1 MYIANNHVTE
11 YNYMCC
17 YGKLNVLILV
27 PYLVIR
33 SCLGGNINLF
43 RIYSVAHISFH
54 YFGKY
59 PMPS

>member
-11 YNYMCC
+11 YYYIMCC

-33 SCLGGNINLF
+33 SCSGGNINLVC
-43 RIYSVAHISFH
+43 IYSVAHISVH
-54 YFGKY
+54 YFGK
-59 PMPS
+59 